1 MKSPNFL
8 VLDEPTNDLD
18 IMTLAV
24 LEDYLVNFKGCV
36 IVVSHDRFFLD
47 RIVDHLFVFKG
58 DGEVRDFP
66 GDYST
71 YRHCVAMEEKERK
84 AAAASE
90 AAKAPAAQAADTTSN
105 TWRKKEDKRKLSFKE
120 KREMEE
126 LEKKIEELTAER
138 TKLESDLSSGTLDND
153 AIVAAGNRIGEVISQ
168 LDEAELRYLEL
179 LEIEG

>member
-1 MKSPNFL
+1 
-8 VLDEPTNDLD
+8 
-18 IMTLAV
+18 
-24 LEDYLVNFKGCV
+24 
-36 IVVSHDRFFLD
+36 
-47 RIVDHLFVFKG
+47 
-58 DGEVRDFP
+58 
-66 GDYST
+66 
-71 YRHCVAMEEKERK
+71 MEEKERK